1 MTRKELQAI
10 YGFGEKKIRQLV
22 RSAGIT
28 ADRKELLPLDVELFI
43 KHVGKP
49 IKVSHFDRI

>member
-10 YGFGEKKIRQLV
+10 YGFGEKKIRELV
-22 RSAGIT
+22 RSTGINHK
-28 ADRKELLPLDVELFI
+28 KELLPLEVELFI

-49 IKVSHFDRI
+49 IKVSQFDRV